1 MARYRVDIKIESD
14 ELTRRDRV
22 TAYNAK
28 HVERIRLQVREL
40 APLGSTVT
48 ITQREI

>member
-1 MARYRVDIKIESD
+1 MYRVDIKIEAD
-14 ELTRRDRV
+14 GQTKTDRV

-28 HVERIRLQVREL
+28 HVERIRMGTRAK

-48 ITQREI
+48 VGAKKI